1 MEIMQV
7 ENVLKN
13 FYLEIISNQLNANI
27 SSVLAKIEYTSND
40 IYGKEIIVPLIIN
53 NKDYLFKSEL
63 KTIYGNIEI
72 SDKAV
77 RCLNTSSFVNLLN
90 SEVENMLKYTML
102 HISNAFYDED
112 KKPKYFNENE
122 TYNILKLNGLKYLFD
137 ENEKYLYGID
147 REKNKD
153 ILPVIKKVK
162 EFNWNE
168 ILQIIDENNDEIN
181 FMICSPSTKRAYM
194 DYQMEMRQNI
204 NVQENGYF
212 KNILF
217 QNLIPIE
224 TNINISD
231 NEIYLINTNDFK
243 FHQLCDWKWLENYD
257 HRILKQCYGKPVYN
271 ARLVKYG
278 DYICHYPNKQIKII
292 KE

>member
-1 MEIMQV
+1 MEIEQV

-13 FYLEIISNQLNANI
+13 VYLGIISNQLNTNT
-27 SSVLAKIEYTSND
+27 SPVLAKIEYTSND

-63 KTIYGNIEI
+63 KTIYANIEI

-77 RCLNTSSFVNLLN
+77 RCLNASSLVCVLN
-90 SEVENMLKYTML
+90 REVENMIKHIML
-102 HISNAFYDED
+102 HISNAFYNED
-112 KKPKYFNENE
+112 KKLKYFNENE
-122 TYNILKLNGLKYLFD
+122 TYNVLKLNGLKYLFD

-147 REKNKD
+147 KEKNKD

-168 ILQIIDENNDEIN
+168 ILQIIDEHNDEIN
-181 FMICSPSTKRAYM
+181 FMICSPATKRAYM
-194 DYQMEMRQNI
+194 DYQTKMRQNI
-204 NVQENGYF
+204 NVQENSYF

-224 TNINISD
+224 TNINISN

-243 FHQLCDWKWLENYD
+243 FHQLCDWKWFENYD
-257 HRILKQCYGKPVYN
+257 HRILKQCDGKPVYN
-271 ARLVKYG
+271 AKLVKYG
-278 DYICHYPNKQIKII
+278 DYICHYPNKKIKII